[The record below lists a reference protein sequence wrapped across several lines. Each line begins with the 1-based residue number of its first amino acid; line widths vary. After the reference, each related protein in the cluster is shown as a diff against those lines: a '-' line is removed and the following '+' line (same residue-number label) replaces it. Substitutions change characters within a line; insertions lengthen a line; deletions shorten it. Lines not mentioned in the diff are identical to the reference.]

1 MLLQRKIM
9 CILTNGGI
17 MDLLKQMIQLIVS
30 ACSRV
35 DVDIIVALLI
45 FYMAVVAALFLIRMI
60 RGIHK

>member
-1 MLLQRKIM
+1 
-9 CILTNGGI
+9 

-45 FYMAVVAALFLIRMI
+45 FYMAVVAALFLIRII
-60 RGIHK
+60 RGIYK